1 MARKSKVSDSPPE
14 LNEFK
19 SQLTG
24 TSPEAIENE
33 MIALAVREV
42 EYRIRNHIASS
53 QELCHYLKMGSEKE
67 RLEREKLEAE
77 VELQKAKTTA
87 IESGDDLKEI
97 YTNCINAITR
107 YRGTA
112 FEEEA

>member
-1 MARKSKVSDSPPE
+1 MGRRKQVPDPSPNQE
-14 LNEFK
+14 VFI

-42 EYRIRNHIASS
+42 EYRIRSHTASS
-53 QELCHYLKMGSEKE
+53 QELVHYLKMGSEKE

-77 VELQKAKTTA
+77 VELQKIKAQVLESDKNREELYQKA
-87 IESGDDLKEI
+87 IEAMKLYG
-97 YTNCINAITR
+97 
-107 YRGTA
+107 GVQ
-112 FEEEA
+112 EE